1 MIFARMIYFVL
12 GLLEI
17 LILIEVVLS
26 WIMIG
31 NENKYTMMIHRMT
44 EPFLEPGRRIQESLF
59 PNLMIDF
66 SPFVAIVIITFLKRL
81 LIW

>member
-1 MIFARMIYFVL
+1 MIFARMIYFAL

-17 LILIEVVLS
+17 LIIIEVVLS

-31 NENKYTMMIHRMT
+31 NENKYTIALHRIT